1 MELHVLE
8 KSSQNEFVQCHSSP
22 LLFSKLDAHTHTHT
36 VFKCVLLVNTNA
48 FGEVKPNIFICSI
61 ATHRIIRNKIF
72 FCECF
77 FHCLFFFSFWRIK
90 SKVTTSHVT
99 NGTLEVKFFPYKK
112 RKNFFFEMGN
122 SSRSISM
129 ICVFYTVSFAVVNM
143 LFFFLFVY
151 SIVQQLKY
159 TTELN
164 LLMCENVHF
173 FFDQKWQHHLNAV
186 TEEKRQQRQQQ
197 K

>member
-77 FHCLFFFSFWRIK
+77 FHCLFVFFFLAHKIQSHHIPCHKRNSWSEFFSVQETNEFFFLKWEIHLDRFRWFACFTRCHLRLWTCYFFFFSFIQ
-90 SKVTTSHVT
+90 
-99 NGTLEVKFFPYKK
+99 LY
-112 RKNFFFEMGN
+112 N
-122 SSRSISM
+122 SSNILQNW
-129 ICVFYTVSFAVVNM
+129 IY
-143 LFFFLFVY
+143 
-151 SIVQQLKY
+151 
-159 TTELN
+159 
-164 LLMCENVHF
+164 
-173 FFDQKWQHHLNAV
+173 
-186 TEEKRQQRQQQ
+186 
-197 K
+197 